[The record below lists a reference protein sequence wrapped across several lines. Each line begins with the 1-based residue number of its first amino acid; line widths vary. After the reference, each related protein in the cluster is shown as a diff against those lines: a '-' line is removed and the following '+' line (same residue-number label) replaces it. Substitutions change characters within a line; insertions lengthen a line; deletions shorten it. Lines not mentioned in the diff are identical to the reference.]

1 MSSDMLTYT
10 VSQLNNYVKNIIDND
25 PYLNYIY
32 VVGEISNFTNH
43 YKTGHFYLTLKDE
56 KAAIKAVM
64 FRSSAARIKFEPQNG
79 MKVIC
84 RGRASL
90 FERDGSFQFYIEDM
104 QPDGVGALQI
114 AFEQL
119 VEKLKAEGLFDEKY
133 KKKIPSY
140 PEKIAVITSPTGAA
154 IQDITNVLTRRFP
167 CAEMIMCPVLV
178 QGDGAAEQLI
188 DAVKRV
194 NDTNA
199 ADVIIIGRGGGSI
212 EDLWAFN
219 DEELAREIFRS
230 RIPVIS
236 AVGHEIDYT
245 ISDFVSDLRA
255 PTPSAAAE
263 LAVPDITDVKY
274 LLAKTED
281 NLETAYLNIINQH
294 KARLKFYAENHVL
307 KNPINYLS
315 NLSEKLNFT
324 FNKLSSAYSTV
335 LHQNSECFAEKCAKL
350 NALSPLATISRG
362 YSVAYKDSK
371 PIKSVKSINIGDSL
385 LLVLADGKAECTVKS
400 TNEENINE

>member
-1 MSSDMLTYT
+1 MSSDRLTYT

-64 FRSSAARIKFEPQNG
+64 FRSSACRVKFEPQNG

-84 RGRASL
+84 RGRATL
-90 FERDGSFQFYIEDM
+90 FERDGSFQFYIDDM

-133 KKKIPSY
+133 KKKMPSY

-154 IQDITNVLTRRFP
+154 IQDITNVLNRRFP

-188 DAVKRV
+188 DAVKKV
-194 NDTNA
+194 NEMNV

-212 EDLWAFN
+212 EDLWSFN
-219 DEELAREIFRS
+219 DEDLAREIFRS

-245 ISDFVSDLRA
+245 ISDFVADLRA

-274 LLAKTED
+274 LLAKTEE
-281 NLETAYLNIINQH
+281 NLETAYLNNLNQL
-294 KARLKFYAENHVL
+294 KSRLKFYAENYIL
-307 KNPINYLS
+307 KNPSNYLS
-315 NLSEKLNFT
+315 NLREKLNFT
-324 FNKLSSAYSTV
+324 VNKLTSAYSSV
-335 LHQNSECFAEKCAKL
+335 LHQERECFAEKCAKL

-362 YSVAYKDSK
+362 YSVAYKENK
-371 PIKSVKSINIGDSL
+371 PIKSVKSINTGDSL
-385 LLVLADGKAECTVKS
+385 ILVLADGKAECTVKF

>member
-1 MSSDMLTYT
+1 MSSDRLTYT

-32 VVGEISNFTNH
+32 VVGEISNFINH

-64 FRSSAARIKFEPQNG
+64 FRSSACRVKFEPQNG

-84 RGRASL
+84 RGRATL
-90 FERDGSFQFYIEDM
+90 FERDGSFQFYIDDM

-119 VEKLKAEGLFDEKY
+119 VEKLKAEGLFDEKH
-133 KKKIPSY
+133 KKKIPTY

-154 IQDITNVLTRRFP
+154 IQDITNVLNRRFP

-188 DAVKRV
+188 DAVKKV
-194 NDTNA
+194 NEMNV

-219 DEELAREIFRS
+219 DEDLAREIFRS

-245 ISDFVSDLRA
+245 ISDFVADLRA

-274 LLAKTED
+274 LLAKTEE
-281 NLETAYLNIINQH
+281 NLETAYLNNLNQL
-294 KARLKFYAENHVL
+294 KSRLKFYAENYIL
-307 KNPINYLS
+307 KNPSNYLS
-315 NLSEKLNFT
+315 NLREKLNFT
-324 FNKLSSAYSTV
+324 VNKLTSAYSSV
-335 LHQNSECFAEKCAKL
+335 LHQERECFAEKCAKL

-362 YSVAYKDSK
+362 YSVAYKENK
-371 PIKSVKSINIGDSL
+371 PIKSVKSINTGDSL
-385 LLVLADGKAECTVKS
+385 ILVLADGKAECTVKF

>member
-1 MSSDMLTYT
+1 MSSDKLTYT

-25 PYLNYIY
+25 PYLKYIY
-32 VVGEISNFTNH
+32 VVGEVSNFTNH

-64 FRSSAARIKFEPQNG
+64 FRSNACNVKFEPQNG

-90 FERDGSFQFYIEDM
+90 FERDGSFQFYIDDM

-154 IQDITNVLTRRFP
+154 IQDITNVLNRRFP
-167 CAEMIMCPVLV
+167 CVEMIMCPVLV

-188 DAVKRV
+188 NAVKKV
-194 NDTNA
+194 NETNL

-219 DEELAREIFRS
+219 DENLAREIFRS

-245 ISDFVSDLRA
+245 ISDFVADLRA

-263 LAVPDITDVKY
+263 LVVPDITDVKY
-274 LLAKTED
+274 SLAKTEE
-281 NLETAYLNIINQH
+281 NLETAYLNNLNQL
-294 KARLKFYAENHVL
+294 KSRLKFYAENYVL
-307 KNPINYLS
+307 KNPSNYLS
-315 NLSEKLNFT
+315 NLREKLNFT
-324 FNKLSSAYSTV
+324 LSKLSNAYSSG
-335 LHQNSECFAEKCAKL
+335 LHREREQFAEKCAKL

-362 YSVAYKDSK
+362 YSVTYKENR
-371 PIKSVKSINIGDSL
+371 PIKSIKSINAGDN
-385 LLVLADGKAECTVKS
+385 LVLVLTDGKAECTVNS
-400 TNEENINE
+400 INEENINE

>member
-1 MSSDMLTYT
+1 MSNDRLTYT

-64 FRSSAARIKFEPQNG
+64 FRSSASKIKFEPQNG

-84 RGRASL
+84 RGRTSL
-90 FERDGSFQFYIEDM
+90 FERDGSFQFYIDDM

-119 VEKLKAEGLFDEKY
+119 VEKLKSEGLFDEKY
-133 KKKIPSY
+133 KKPIPQY

-188 DAVKRV
+188 EAVKTV
-194 NDTNA
+194 NELNA

-219 DEELAREIFRS
+219 DEELAREIFNS
-230 RIPVIS
+230 KIPVIS

-245 ISDFVSDLRA
+245 ISDFVADLRA

-263 LAVPDITDVKY
+263 LAVPDISDVRY
-274 LLAKTED
+274 LLAKTEN
-281 NLETAYLNIINQH
+281 NLITAYSNSLNQL
-294 KARLKFYAENHVL
+294 KSRLKFFAENYVL
-307 KNPINYLS
+307 KNPENYIS
-315 NLSEKLNFT
+315 KIREKLNFT
-324 FNKLSSAYSTV
+324 ITGLKSAYANI
-335 LHQNSECFAEKCAKL
+335 LHSEKGKFAEYCAKL
-350 NALSPLATISRG
+350 NTLSPLATISRG
-362 YSVAYKDSK
+362 YSVAYSDDKL
-371 PIKSVKSINIGDSL
+371 IKSVDSLSVGDDLVIVLSDGNAECAVKSITKEN
-385 LLVLADGKAECTVKS
+385 
-400 TNEENINE
+400 TNE